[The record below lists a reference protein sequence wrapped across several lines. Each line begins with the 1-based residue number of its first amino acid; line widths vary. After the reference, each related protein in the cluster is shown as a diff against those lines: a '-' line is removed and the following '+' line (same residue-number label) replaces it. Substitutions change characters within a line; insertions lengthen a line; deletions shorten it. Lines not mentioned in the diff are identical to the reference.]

1 MRALRAGLVGGL
13 IVMALVVPGC
23 GGDDDEESAGTTT
36 AETATEERKQAT
48 GAPVTTV
55 RIKETEFKLDP
66 ARPRVTRAGVVEFVV
81 ANSGGTVHALE
92 VEGPEGEAET
102 KLLQPGNSARLKVD
116 LSKPGTYTMY
126 CPVGNH
132 RQQGMEGKVSVAGG
146 GTGGAASG
154 ESETETE
161 KGEDESGAGGGSGY

>member
-1 MRALRAGLVGGL
+1 MV
-13 IVMALVVPGC
+13 VALVVPAC

-36 AETATEERKQAT
+36 AETATEEQEQAT
-48 GAPVTTV
+48 GAPAATV

-66 ARPRVTRAGVVEFVV
+66 ARPKVARAGVVEFDV
-81 ANSGGTVHALE
+81 ANSGGIIHGFE

-102 KLLQPGNSARLKVD
+102 KLLKPGKSARLKVD

-146 GTGGAASG
+146 GTGGAAAGG

-161 KGEDESGAGGGSGY
+161 KGEDESGSGGGSGY